1 MDKFVTIFMCG
12 DVMTGRGIDQVM
24 THPSDSKLYEPFMK
38 SAKGYVDLAEDKNG
52 VIQKPVSYA
61 YIWGD
66 ALDEMQRMGT
76 DIRIIN
82 LETSVTRSNDYWRS
96 KGINY
101 RMHPKNILCLTTAKI
116 DYCSLANNHM
126 LDWGYSGLIETFST
140 LTKVNI
146 KYSGAGVNIEEA
158 EKPAILD
165 LKGQGR
171 IIIFSYGLFA
181 SGIPKNW
188 QATRETPGINTL
200 ADLSTE
206 SVFQI
211 QNKIKEIKQP
221 KDLVVFSIHWGSN
234 WGYEIPN
241 EQIEFSHTLINDAD
255 VDIVHG
261 HSSHHIK
268 RIEVY
273 KDKPIIYGC
282 GDFINDYEGI
292 SGREKYRSDLG
303 LMYFIRMD
311 ISSRKLIEFHVIPTQ
326 IKNFKVNQASPE
338 NMQWLY
344 KVLNRESKRLGTHVT
359 MQKDNKLRLVWSS
372 SAR

>member
-1 MDKFVTIFMCG
+1 MDEFITIFMCG

-24 THPSDSKLYEPFMK
+24 PHPSDPKLYEPFMK

-52 VIQKPVSYA
+52 VIQKPVGYA

-66 ALDEMQRMGT
+66 ALDEMQRMDT

-82 LETSVTRSNDYWRS
+82 LETSVTKSNDYWRG
-96 KGINY
+96 KVINY
-101 RMHPKNILCLTTAKI
+101 RMHPKNISCLTAAKI
-116 DYCSLANNHM
+116 DSCSLANNHM
-126 LDWGYSGLIETFST
+126 LDWGYSGLRETLST
-140 LTKVNI
+140 LKKVNI
-146 KYSGAGVNIEEA
+146 KYSGAGRNIEEA
-158 EKPAILD
+158 EKPAVLD
-165 LKGQGR
+165 LKGRGR
-171 IIIFSYGLFA
+171 IIIFSYGLIT

-188 QATRETPGINTL
+188 QATRETPGINML

-211 QNKIKEIKQP
+211 QTKIREIKQP
-221 KDLVVFSIHWGSN
+221 KDLVVFSIHWGGN

-241 EQIEFSHTLINDAD
+241 EQIEFSHNLINDAY

-268 RIEVY
+268 GIEVY
-273 KDKPIIYGC
+273 KSKPIIYGC

-292 SGREKYRSDLG
+292 IGHEKYRSDLG

-311 ISSRKLIEFHVIPTQ
+311 LSSRKLIEFHMVPTQ
-326 IKNFKVNQASPE
+326 IKNFKVNRASPE
-338 NMQWLY
+338 NMQWLG

-359 MQKDNKLRLVWSS
+359 MQKDNKLRLEWSN
-372 SAR
+372 SAI